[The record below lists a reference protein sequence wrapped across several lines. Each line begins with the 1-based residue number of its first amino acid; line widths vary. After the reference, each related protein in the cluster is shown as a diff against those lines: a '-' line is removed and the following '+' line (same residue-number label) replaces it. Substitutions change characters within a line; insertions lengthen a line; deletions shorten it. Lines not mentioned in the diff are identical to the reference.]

1 VSRAPATGTVASV
14 ARCLLLLAA
23 LSGCQGSD
31 HQPLEPVSLDRF
43 AGQDSLVAGGG
54 AASALGYTSPS
65 GSFLPT
71 LRLVRHDAASGEA
84 AQPLGDVTFAG
95 DGRITRLR
103 VTDEAAALV
112 VDGAVRVVDLSDPA
126 LSVEGLSVPG
136 AAVDL
141 AVSGRWVAVAI
152 DHGLVLVHRDE
163 PSTPHPFT
171 TTSTPSALLTTGGSF
186 LAFTTTGYVV
196 ADTSGVAPTF
206 QEVSDPVLGN
216 LRAAAASGST
226 ALVAGPASSPDRSR
240 VLRLDL
246 TSPAAP
252 VVVHGQEVPGAFVA
266 FASDGD
272 ATSVVAIHGEGD
284 TAEPTAFHQGYLL
297 RESSSGFQV
306 AGLPLPFWSLCDQ
319 PLAAHAGHLF
329 AVEAVG
335 LGLLRIR

>member
-1 VSRAPATGTVASV
+1 MTRAPATSV
-14 ARCLLLLAA
+14 AATTGCLLLLAA
-23 LSGCQGSD
+23 LAGCQGSD
-31 HQPLEPVSLDRF
+31 PQPLEPVSLDRF
-43 AGQDSLVAGGG
+43 AGQDSLVDGGG
-54 AASALGYTSPS
+54 ASSVVGFTSPS

-71 LRLVRHDAASGEA
+71 VRLVRHEAASPERL
-84 AQPLGDVTFAG
+84 QLLGDVSFAG
-95 DGRITRLR
+95 VRITRLR

-112 VDGAVRVVDLSDPA
+112 VDGGVRVVDLSAPS
-126 LSVEGLSVPG
+126 LPVEGIAVPG
-136 AAVDL
+136 PAVDL

-163 PSTPHPFT
+163 PSVTHPFA
-171 TTSTPSALLTTGGSF
+171 TTSTPSALLATGGSF

-196 ADTSGVAPTF
+196 ADTSGAAPTF

-226 ALVAGPASSPDRSR
+226 ALVAGPGASPDRSR

-246 TSPAAP
+246 TSPSMP
-252 VVVHGQEVPGAFVA
+252 LVVHGQEVPGAFVA

-272 ATSVVAIHGEGD
+272 DLSVIAIHGDGD
-284 TAEPTAFHQGYLL
+284 TSEPTAFHQGYLL
-297 RESSSGFQV
+297 RESSSGFQY
-306 AGLPLPFWSLCDQ
+306 AGLPLPFWSLGDQ